1 MTESTDSASP
11 VPDDTHRKSGPLRR
25 LYDWTL
31 HWAETPYGLWALFIL
46 AFAEACF
53 FPIPPDVLLI
63 ALCLGARKKALRY
76 AAVCVLGS
84 VLGGCASYSAGR
96 FLFEPVASPVIDFF
110 GWREIYE
117 AVRANIQTR
126 GLLYVFI
133 AALTPIPYCVFTTAA
148 GASHVP
154 LGAFLPAALLGRSL
168 RFGAQAALL
177 WRFGPP
183 VKRFIDR
190 YFNLL
195 TVVFLALLALG
206 FVVAKIL
213 WRGHESELPSAPP
226 AQEQPTGISPG
237 ETE

>member
-1 MTESTDSASP
+1 MPESTDSAFL
-11 VPDDTHRKSGPLRR
+11 VPDNAGKRPGPIRR

-96 FLFEPVASPVIDFF
+96 FLFEPVVSPVIDFF
-110 GWREIYE
+110 GRQETYE
-117 AVRANIQTR
+117 AVKANIQTN

-133 AALTPIPYCVFTTAA
+133 AALTPIPYCVLSAAA

-154 LGAFLPAALLGRSL
+154 IAVFIPAALLGRSL
-168 RFGAQAALL
+168 RFGAEAALL
-177 WRFGPP
+177 WRFGAP
-183 VKRFIDR
+183 VKKFIDR

-195 TVVFLALLALG
+195 TVIFLVLLALG
-206 FVVAKIL
+206 FVLVKIL
-213 WRGHESELPSAPP
+213 W
-226 AQEQPTGISPG
+226 
-237 ETE
+237 